1 MLSENKNKFVHGIVS
16 DFDETGGYFIGQFMG
31 QRGKPVLE
39 TEEVEVAWK
48 KIPTE
53 FSDSKPHYHKRGV
66 EINIVIN
73 GSITVLI
80 SEKEITIRKGEF
92 LVVYPE
98 TELLDISAEEETE
111 MIVVKSPSVP
121 DDKFY
126 R

>member
-1 MLSENKNKFVHGIVS
+1 MKIANKNKFVHGKIA
-16 DFDETGGYFIGQFMG
+16 DFDDTGGYFIGQFMG

-48 KIPTE
+48 KIQTE

-92 LVVYPE
+92 LIVYPE